1 MSEHQTLIKNDE
13 SNLVFNMR
21 VADEVK
27 RAVVEVKMKSKLT
40 LLKEKSARTQTL
52 LKLEIED
59 LHDEISFTRW
69 VLVLSTLLNMGFV
82 ALLCYLP

>member
-1 MSEHQTLIKNDE
+1 MSNDQTLIKNDE

-27 RAVVEVKMKSKLT
+27 RAVGEVKMKSKLT
-40 LLKEKSARTQTL
+40 LLKEKSARAQTL

-59 LHDEISFTRW
+59 LYDEISFTRW
-69 VLVLSTLLNMGFV
+69 VLVLSTLLNIGFV